1 MEENRQFREQR
12 KEILI
17 SVLRG
22 IIEDADS
29 ENKTRLLKKGT
40 TREEAKVWG
49 ILKIDQKVFKN
60 PLKG

>member
-1 MEENRQFREQR
+1 M
-12 KEILI
+12 I

-29 ENKTRLLKKGT
+29 ENKTRLLKKGP

-49 ILKIDQKVFKN
+49 ILKIDQKVF
-60 PLKG
+60 

>member
-1 MEENRQFREQR
+1 MREQR

-49 ILKIDQKVFKN
+49 ILKIDQKVF
-60 PLKG
+60 